1 MDELVETAI
10 VSPTEMQSHEI
21 FQRMD
26 PHLAAQIFSWLQ
38 TEQKPVYKAAIQG
51 LANQRNLR
59 GVFIE
64 RKPPAERFPWMQAAF
79 ARKISDSLASHIL
92 QAWLLGANKEML
104 CDFLDAMEIKHGDDG
119 TVDELPASPP
129 REKIAAAVARLLEKY
144 PSGNV
149 AVYLHAFRDMD
160 STVQWTALDKILE
173 EEPRLALGNPKSQN
187 PTPKQIPTS
196 NIQNPAT

>member
-1 MDELVETAI
+1 M
-10 VSPTEMQSHEI
+10 SPT
-21 FQRMD
+21 
-26 PHLAAQIFSWLQ
+26 LGAQIFTWLQ

-79 ARKISDSLASHIL
+79 ARKISDSLASHVL

-104 CDFLDAMEIKHGDDG
+104 CDFLDAMEIKHAEDG
-119 TVDELPASPP
+119 TVDELPPSAPK
-129 REKIAAAVARLLEKY
+129 EKVDLAARRLLEKY
-144 PSGNV
+144 PPETV

-160 STVQWTALDKILE
+160 SAVQWPALDEILA
-173 EEPRLALGNPKSQN
+173 EEPRLNL
-187 PTPKQIPTS
+187 
-196 NIQNPAT
+196 